1 MTILN
6 QAPQDTSLTLQNCGY
21 RIENDRVILSIQ
33 RIGNERTE
41 DNLSGTLRLQLC
53 AFLQDG
59 DKRSEQLVLASTTIG
74 EVKGQHVITDC
85 RYDLLFQQPTAG
97 SWQLVLQLS
106 EWDGAEYTLCNS
118 AYFDTLYQVQAI
130 PDQVQAIPANFE
142 PTMNVD
148 EKVEESVTPSPKI
161 PTTQKAVKKNV
172 IGYVDGYRAINK
184 SKVEK
189 ILKVKGV
196 PKKLLDKLVAERPFR
211 SEKAV
216 LNVKGMG
223 PAMLNR
229 VIAELT
235 N

>member
-6 QAPQDTSLTLQNCGY
+6 HAPQDTSLTLQNCGY

-53 AFLQDG
+53 AFLQDV

-74 EVKGQHVITDC
+74 EIKGQHVITDC
-85 RYDLLFQQPTAG
+85 RYDLLFQQPTTG
-97 SWQLVLQLS
+97 TWQLALQLS
-106 EWDGAEYTLCNS
+106 EWDGVDYTLCNS
-118 AYFDTLYQVQAI
+118 AYFDTLYH
-130 PDQVQAIPANFE
+130 VQAIPANFE

-148 EKVEESVTPSPKI
+148 EKVKESVTPSPKV
-161 PTTQKAVKKNV
+161 PTTQKVVKKNV

-223 PAMLNR
+223 PAMLNKI
-229 VIAELT
+229 IAELT
-235 N
+235 S

>member
-6 QAPQDTSLTLQNCGY
+6 HAPQDTSLTLQNCGY

-53 AFLQDG
+53 AFLQDV

-74 EVKGQHVITDC
+74 EIKGQHFLTDC
-85 RYDLLFQQPTAG
+85 HYDLLFQQPTTG
-97 SWQLVLQLS
+97 SWQLALQLS

-118 AYFDTLYQVQAI
+118 AYFDTLYQVQ
-130 PDQVQAIPANFE
+130 VIPANFE

-148 EKVEESVTPSPKI
+148 EKVEESVTPSPKV
-161 PTTQKAVKKNV
+161 PTTQKVVKKNV

-223 PAMLNR
+223 PAMLNKI
-229 VIAELT
+229 IAELT
-235 N
+235 S

>member
-6 QAPQDTSLTLQNCGY
+6 HAPQDTSLTLQNCGY

-53 AFLQDG
+53 AFLQDI

-74 EVKGQHVITDC
+74 EIKGQHVITDC
-85 RYDLLFQQPTAG
+85 HYDLFFQQPTTG
-97 SWQLVLQLS
+97 SWQLALQLS
-106 EWDGAEYTLCNS
+106 EWDGVDYTLCNS
-118 AYFDTLYQVQAI
+118 AYFDTLYQVK
-130 PDQVQAIPANFE
+130 AIPANFE

-148 EKVEESVTPSPKI
+148 EKLEESVTPPPKI
-161 PTTQKAVKKNV
+161 PTTQKVVKKNV

-189 ILKVKGV
+189 LLKVKGV

-223 PAMLNR
+223 PAMLNKI
-229 VIAELT
+229 IAELT
-235 N
+235 S

>member
-53 AFLQDG
+53 AFLQDV

-74 EVKGQHVITDC
+74 EIKGQHVITDC
-85 RYDLLFQQPTAG
+85 RYDLLFQQPTTG
-97 SWQLVLQLS
+97 TWQLALQLS
-106 EWDGAEYTLCNS
+106 EWDGVDYTLCNS

-130 PDQVQAIPANFE
+130 PANFE
-142 PTMNVD
+142 PTMSVD
-148 EKVEESVTPSPKI
+148 EKVKESVTPPPKVPI
-161 PTTQKAVKKNV
+161 TQKVVKKNV

-223 PAMLNR
+223 PAMLNKI
-229 VIAELT
+229 IAELT
-235 N
+235 S

>member
-6 QAPQDTSLTLQNCGY
+6 HAPQDTSLTLQNCGY

-53 AFLQDG
+53 AFLQDV

-74 EVKGQHVITDC
+74 EIKGQHFLTDC
-85 RYDLLFQQPTAG
+85 HYDLLFQQPTTG
-97 SWQLVLQLS
+97 TWQLALQLS

-118 AYFDTLYQVQAI
+118 AYFDTLYQVQ
-130 PDQVQAIPANFE
+130 VIPANFE

-148 EKVEESVTPSPKI
+148 EKVEESVTPSPKV
-161 PTTQKAVKKNV
+161 PTTQKVVKKNV

-223 PAMLNR
+223 PAMLNKI
-229 VIAELT
+229 IAELT
-235 N
+235 S

>member
-53 AFLQDG
+53 AFLQDE
-59 DKRSEQLVLASTTIG
+59 DKHSEQLVLASTTIG
-74 EVKGQHVITDC
+74 EIKGQHVITDC

-97 SWQLVLQLS
+97 SWQLALQLS

-142 PTMNVD
+142 STINVD
-148 EKVEESVTPSPKI
+148 EKVAESVTPPSKI
-161 PTTQKAVKKNV
+161 PSTQKVVKKNV

>member
-6 QAPQDTSLTLQNCGY
+6 QATQDTSLTLQNCGY
-21 RIENDRVILSIQ
+21 RIENDRVIISIQ

-53 AFLQDG
+53 AFLQDV

-74 EVKGQHVITDC
+74 EIKGQHFLTDC
-85 RYDLLFQQPTAG
+85 HYDLLFQQPTTG
-97 SWQLVLQLS
+97 SWQLALQLS

-130 PDQVQAIPANFE
+130 PANFE
-142 PTMNVD
+142 PTINVD
-148 EKVEESVTPSPKI
+148 EKVKESVTPSPKT
-161 PTTQKAVKKNV
+161 PTTQKVVKKNV

-223 PAMLNR
+223 PAMLNKI
-229 VIAELT
+229 IAELT
-235 N
+235 S

>member
-21 RIENDRVILSIQ
+21 RIENDRVIISIQ

-53 AFLQDG
+53 ACLQDG

-118 AYFDTLYQVQAI
+118 AYFDTLY
-130 PDQVQAIPANFE
+130 QVQAIPANFE

>member
-6 QAPQDTSLTLQNCGY
+6 HAPQDTSLTLQNCGY

-53 AFLQDG
+53 AFLQDV

-74 EVKGQHVITDC
+74 EIKGQHVITDC
-85 RYDLLFQQPTAG
+85 HYDLFFQLPTTG
-97 SWQLVLQLS
+97 TWQLALQLS
-106 EWDGAEYTLCNS
+106 EWDGVDYTLCNS

-130 PDQVQAIPANFE
+130 PANFE

-148 EKVEESVTPSPKI
+148 EKVKESVTPSPKV
-161 PTTQKAVKKNV
+161 PTTQKVVKKNV

-223 PAMLNR
+223 PAMLNKI
-229 VIAELT
+229 IAELT
-235 N
+235 S